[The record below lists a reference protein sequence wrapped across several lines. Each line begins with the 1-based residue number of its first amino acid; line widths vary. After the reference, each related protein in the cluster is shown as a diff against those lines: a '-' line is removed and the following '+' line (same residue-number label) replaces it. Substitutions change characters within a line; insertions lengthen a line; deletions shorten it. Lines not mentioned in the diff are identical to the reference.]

1 MLTAVEGFYD
11 ALRVNV
17 LVSNKKEPAATQ
29 APIRLTVCY
38 YILFG

>member
-29 APIRLTVCY
+29 APIYHTRN
-38 YILFG
+38 ISI